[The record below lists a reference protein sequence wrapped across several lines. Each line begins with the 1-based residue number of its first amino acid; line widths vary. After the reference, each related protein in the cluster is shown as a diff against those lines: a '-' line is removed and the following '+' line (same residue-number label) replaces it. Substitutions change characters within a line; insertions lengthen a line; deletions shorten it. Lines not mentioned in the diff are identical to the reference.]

1 MTLFDM
7 MVLGLLVLSGF
18 EGYRKGGVRELI
30 GVTGFTLSLLIAVYA
45 LPFVAPVFR
54 KMVKPEWAGSAA
66 GLVVLFVVSHMV
78 LNFAASWIAGKIDKS
93 AFGGF
98 DRMIGLGFGLV
109 RSLVILGLFALV
121 FGFLVPETARPT
133 WITKSIFYPLAQ
145 GCAKI
150 EAALAPKGLALRDGL
165 TKTVSD
171 KVKTGLFATDPTQS
185 DRIVNTPGAADPS
198 PPTADGSERLHTRSR
213 QDSRP
218 KDKGGSNPADR
229 RALDALV
236 EQSR

>member
-7 MVLGLLVLSGF
+7 MVLGLVVLSGF

-54 KMVKPEWAGSAA
+54 KIIKPDWAGAAA
-66 GLVVLFVVSHMV
+66 GLVGLFVAAHMA
-78 LNFAASWIAGKIDKS
+78 LNFAAGWVSGKINKS

-109 RSLVILGLFALV
+109 RSFVILGLFALV
-121 FGFLVPETARPT
+121 FNFLAPEPVRPGWVT
-133 WITKSIFYPLAQ
+133 QAVSYPLAQ
-145 GCAKI
+145 GCARI
-150 EAALAPKGLALRDGL
+150 EAALAPKGMALRDGL
-165 TKTVSD
+165 TQTVSE
-171 KVKTGLFATDPTQS
+171 KIRSGLFATDPTQS
-185 DRIVNTPGAADPS
+185 DRIVNSPRAVDRS
-198 PPTADGSERLHTRSR
+198 PPTADGSERLHRRSR
-213 QDSRP
+213 QDGRHQ
-218 KDKGGSNPADR
+218 DRGGSSPADR

>member
-7 MVLGLLVLSGF
+7 IALGLLVLSGF
-18 EGYRKGGVRELI
+18 EGFRKGGVRELI

-45 LPFVAPVFR
+45 LPYVAPAFR
-54 KMVKPEWAGSAA
+54 KMVKPDWAGAAA
-66 GLVVLFVVSHMV
+66 GLVVLFVVSHMA
-78 LNFAASWIAGKIDKS
+78 LNFVASWVAGKIDKS
-93 AFGGF
+93 AFGAF
-98 DRMIGLGFGLV
+98 DRLIGLGFGLV

-121 FGFLVPETARPT
+121 FAFLVPETSRPSWVT
-133 WITKSIFYPLAQ
+133 RSIFYPLAQ
-145 GCAKI
+145 GCAKL
-150 EAALAPKGLALRDGL
+150 EAALAPKGMALRDGL

-171 KVKTGLFATDPTQS
+171 RVRSGLFATDPTQS

-198 PPTADGSERLHTRSR
+198 TSTVDGGERLHTRSR
-213 QDSRP
+213 P
-218 KDKGGSNPADR
+218 DKGGSSPADR

>member
-45 LPFVAPVFR
+45 LPFVAPAFR

-66 GLVVLFVVSHMV
+66 GLVVLFVVSHMA

-93 AFGGF
+93 AFGTF

-121 FGFLVPETARPT
+121 FGFLVPETARPS
-133 WITKSIFYPLAQ
+133 WVTKSIFYPLAQ

-150 EAALAPKGLALRDGL
+150 EAALAPKGMALRDGL

-185 DRIVNTPGAADPS
+185 DRIPPG
-198 PPTADGSERLHTRSR
+198 
-213 QDSRP
+213 
-218 KDKGGSNPADR
+218 
-229 RALDALV
+229 
-236 EQSR
+236 

>member
-66 GLVVLFVVSHMV
+66 GLVVLFVVSHMA

-98 DRMIGLGFGLV
+98 DRMIGLAFGLV

-121 FGFLVPETARPT
+121 FGFLVPDRRRAG
-133 WITKSIFYPLAQ
+133 AQ
-145 GCAKI
+145 GHG
-150 EAALAPKGLALRDGL
+150 P
-165 TKTVSD
+165 
-171 KVKTGLFATDPTQS
+171 
-185 DRIVNTPGAADPS
+185 
-198 PPTADGSERLHTRSR
+198 
-213 QDSRP
+213 
-218 KDKGGSNPADR
+218 
-229 RALDALV
+229 
-236 EQSR
+236 

>member
-45 LPFVAPVFR
+45 LPYAAPFFR
-54 KMVKPEWAGSAA
+54 KMIKPEWAGSAA
-66 GLVVLFVVSHMV
+66 GLVALFVISHMA
-78 LNFAASWIAGKIDKS
+78 LNFAASWVAGKIDKS

-109 RSLVILGLFALV
+109 RSLVILGLFALL
-121 FGFLVPETARPT
+121 FSFLAPESARPGWVT
-133 WITKSIFYPLAQ
+133 RSIFYPLAQ

-150 EAALAPKGLALRDGL
+150 EAALAPKGMAFRDGL
-165 TKTVSD
+165 TKTVSER
-171 KVKTGLFATDPTQS
+171 VKTGLFATDPTQG
-185 DRIVNTPGAADPS
+185 DRIVTSPGSADPS
-198 PPTADGSERLHTRSR
+198 PSSADGSERLHTPSR
-213 QDSRP
+213 PDSRR
-218 KDKGGSNPADR
+218 KDGGGSSPTDR